1 MGGYE
6 TGSEGPRGHHTPI
19 SRGASSAGTASPRRR
34 SCDSPSARTGMAGPR
49 PWRHRGSSTCPTT
62 SVTRASACARGHAHT
77 HVDTWLCVHKHTR
90 IQHVY
95 TTHSHMYHS
104 HAHSTGVHTPTTC
117 SCTQTHML
125 RHDHTR
131 ASTHP
136 TYSHTCVHTCTRTHV
151 CSHVHTHTHTRSRVC
166 TSCTINIHT
175 RTHSHTCVHSAHAH
189 TCVHTCTRTL
199 THIYTYTCIYLH
211 STHPHMHTCTHSHM
225 CGPDPPPPTDTDSR
239 TPWAELLRTSGPR

>member
-19 SRGASSAGTASPRRR
+19 SREASSAGTASPRRR

-151 CSHVHTHTHTRSRVC
+151 CSHVHTHTHTRSRVH
-166 TSCTINIHT
+166 IMHYK
-175 RTHSHTCVHSAHAH
+175 HSHTH
-189 TCVHTCTRTL
+189 TLSHVCSQC
-199 THIYTYTCIYLH
+199 
-211 STHPHMHTCTHSHM
+211 TCTHVCSHVHTHTHTYIHIHVHILAQHTPTHAHLHTLSHVWP
-225 CGPDPPPPTDTDSR
+225 GPPPPTDTDSR
-239 TPWAELLRTSGPR
+239 TRWAELLRTSGPR